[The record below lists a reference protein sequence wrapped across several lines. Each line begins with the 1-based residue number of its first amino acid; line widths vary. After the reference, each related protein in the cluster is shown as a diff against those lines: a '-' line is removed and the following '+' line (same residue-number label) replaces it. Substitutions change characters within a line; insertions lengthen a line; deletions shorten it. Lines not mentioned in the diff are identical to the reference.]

1 MDREKYIYIYTTFIV
16 IIGFLITY
24 FLMRPSRNQPQ
35 KAANYSTDSTP
46 QSITAVDSS
55 GNISS
60 LSFPTGMI
68 MIWYPQETSLTSL
81 NLLTIASTK
90 MGVPSGWAICD
101 GTKGTP
107 DLRGRFVLMAQDT
120 IPTINVPPGSSVH
133 AIGQTG
139 GEEKHVLTID
149 EMPSHSHNTRHLNT
163 TTTGDGNN
171 TSLVIGPSTMDNN
184 YGILMAP
191 AGGDKSHNTMP
202 PYYTLVYIMKL

>member
-24 FLMRPSRNQPQ
+24 FVMRPSGNQPQ
-35 KAANYSTDSTP
+35 KAAVYSTESTP
-46 QSITAVDSS
+46 QSITAVDSL

-68 MIWYPQETSLTSL
+68 MIWYPSDTSLTSL

-120 IPTINVPPGSSVH
+120 IPSTNAPAGSSVH
-133 AIGQTG
+133 AINQAG

-149 EMPSHSHNTRHLNT
+149 EMPSHSHLNKRLFTCDVSGGGNALCITRNDSL
-163 TTTGDGNN
+163 DGYYGP
-171 TSLVIGPSTMDNN
+171 LVAESGKSN
-184 YGILMAP
+184 
-191 AGGDKSHNTMP
+191 SHNIMP

>member
-1 MDREKYIYIYTTFIV
+1 
-16 IIGFLITY
+16 
-24 FLMRPSRNQPQ
+24 MRPSRNQPQ

-107 DLRGRFVLMAQDT
+107 DLRGRIVLMAQDT

>member
-1 MDREKYIYIYTTFIV
+1 
-16 IIGFLITY
+16 
-24 FLMRPSRNQPQ
+24 MRPSRNQPQ

-81 NLLTIASTK
+81 NLLTIASAK

-120 IPTINVPPGSSVH
+120 IPTINAPTGSSVH

-149 EMPSHSHNTRHLNT
+149 EMPTHSHGGVMRFRGSMVEQEDDSVPSNHSNYNQRTDNE
-163 TTTGDGNN
+163 GGN
-171 TSLVIGPSTMDNN
+171 L
-184 YGILMAP
+184 
-191 AGGDKSHNTMP
+191 SHNTMP